1 MSAVLSRRTQDLL
14 WYALFVVAIAVAYRF
29 GMSFNKG
36 GPSPFWFPD
45 SVLLCTLLKARP
57 RHWWIFFLTALP
69 IRLGL
74 QLPQG
79 WPFWFTIDS
88 FAIDAAKAIVSAL
101 LMRRYLANPIRF
113 CTLKCFLFFV
123 LVVVFA
129 VPALAALVGAALRTT
144 IGSPYWP
151 SWEQWFMGDALTQLV
166 VTPAILYWVFDP
178 AWWRWKFDA
187 GKVAE
192 IAVLVVGLMVTGYLA
207 ANTEIGNFYTTM
219 RFYSPVPFL
228 IWAAIRFGVPGSSG
242 SVLLVAIFAVEAAI
256 NGKGPF
262 RGLSPGGTALTLQ
275 NFFLLRA
282 TLMTFIAISMEQRQ
296 AVEISLRESEE
307 RFRKMAHTAPVLIW
321 MSGPDKLCNFFN
333 QGWLDFTG
341 RSLAQEMGNG
351 WAEGVHPD
359 DMKSCVE
366 QYYAAFD
373 LRQPFEIEYRLKRRD
388 GVYRWILDRGV
399 PRYGSGGAFA
409 GYIGSALDIT
419 ELKRAEDMSRAL
431 VHSQRLAVMGELTA
445 TIAHEMRQPMS
456 AILLEAKT
464 AQLMADAPTPK
475 LDELREVLDHIR
487 DNVLRVNAVIDRVRG
502 FLRKQDAAPQ
512 AVDIN
517 DVVRDVTQL
526 IRGDAVKRRI
536 QIRTQLDGKAPP
548 IRVDR
553 GQIEQV
559 LLNLAMNG
567 MDAMEHHG
575 RGARELKLDTRWSG
589 DGMVEVTVKDCGQ
602 GIAPEHMPLL
612 FESFF
617 TTRKEGMG
625 LGLSVA
631 KSIIV
636 THGGSIWAENNEGG
650 GAVFHFTVPVAE
662 PSSRV

>member
-1 MSAVLSRRTQDLL
+1 
-14 WYALFVVAIAVAYRF
+14 
-29 GMSFNKG
+29 
-36 GPSPFWFPD
+36 
-45 SVLLCTLLKARP
+45 
-57 RHWWIFFLTALP
+57 
-69 IRLGL
+69 
-74 QLPQG
+74 
-79 WPFWFTIDS
+79 
-88 FAIDAAKAIVSAL
+88 
-101 LMRRYLANPIRF
+101 
-113 CTLKCFLFFV
+113 
-123 LVVVFA
+123 
-129 VPALAALVGAALRTT
+129 
-144 IGSPYWP
+144 
-151 SWEQWFMGDALTQLV
+151 
-166 VTPAILYWVFDP
+166 
-178 AWWRWKFDA
+178 
-187 GKVAE
+187 
-192 IAVLVVGLMVTGYLA
+192 
-207 ANTEIGNFYTTM
+207 
-219 RFYSPVPFL
+219 
-228 IWAAIRFGVPGSSG
+228 
-242 SVLLVAIFAVEAAI
+242 
-256 NGKGPF
+256 
-262 RGLSPGGTALTLQ
+262 
-275 NFFLLRA
+275 
-282 TLMTFIAISMEQRQ
+282 
-296 AVEISLRESEE
+296 
-307 RFRKMAHTAPVLIW
+307 
-321 MSGPDKLCNFFN
+321 
-333 QGWLDFTG
+333 
-341 RSLAQEMGNG
+341 
-351 WAEGVHPD
+351 
-359 DMKSCVE
+359 
-366 QYYAAFD
+366 
-373 LRQPFEIEYRLKRRD
+373 
-388 GVYRWILDRGV
+388 
-399 PRYGSGGAFA
+399 
-409 GYIGSALDIT
+409 
-419 ELKRAEDMSRAL
+419 
-431 VHSQRLAVMGELTA
+431 
-445 TIAHEMRQPMS
+445 MRQPMS